1 MSDSENRN
9 TRPEETSK
17 MPSIALAVLVCMIA
31 GLLYVGYAY
40 IADDAAAIGEL
51 SGTPLDT
58 AGRDM
63 QTILPDNSLPKPE
76 SIDTSQLGGNKAV
89 ALPQEPTETSTDVA
103 TDTKPE
109 KLKEEAPKKVETPKK
124 AEEKPEP
131 VSEPVVNV
139 SGEDLT
145 HTIEAGETF
154 YGLANRYNMKSST
167 LKALNPSIKDES
179 KDIKSGVTRIKV
191 KIQAIHT
198 VGPGDIL
205 RVVAKKYGIT
215 VEQLMAANRKKKNS
229 AERGEKLII
238 PFAEKQ

>member
-1 MSDSENRN
+1 MSDSENKN

-40 IADDAAAIGEL
+40 IADDAAEIGAL

-76 SIDTSQLGGNKAV
+76 SIDSSQLGGNKAIT
-89 ALPQEPTETSTDVA
+89 LTEEPTEVATDVA
-103 TDTKPE
+103 TDTKPP
-109 KLKEEAPKKVETPKK
+109 KKEEKPKKED
-124 AEEKPEP
+124 KPEP
-131 VSEPVVNV
+131 VSEPVAEVNV
-139 SGEDLT
+139 GGEDLT

-154 YGLANRYNMKSST
+154 YGLANRYNMKAST

-205 RVVAKKYGIT
+205 RVVAKKYGIS

>member
-1 MSDSENRN
+1 MSDSENKN
-9 TRPEETSK
+9 TRPDETSK
-17 MPSIALAVLVCMIA
+17 MPNIALAVLVCMIA

-40 IADDAAAIGEL
+40 IADDAAEIGEL

-76 SIDTSQLGGNKAV
+76 SIDTSELGGNKAV
-89 ALPQEPTETSTDVA
+89 ALPQEPTEEASDVA
-103 TDTKPE
+103 TDTKPVRP
-109 KLKEEAPKKVETPKK
+109 KEEKKPKVE
-124 AEEKPEP
+124 EKQDP
-131 VSEPVVNV
+131 VSEPVADVNV
-139 SGEDLT
+139 GGEDMT

-167 LKALNPSIKDES
+167 LKALNPNIKDES

-191 KIQAIHT
+191 KIQAVHT

-215 VEQLMAANRKKKNS
+215 VEQLMVANRKKKNS

>member
-9 TRPEETSK
+9 TRSEETSK

-40 IADDAAAIGEL
+40 IKDDAAAVGEL

-76 SIDTSQLGGNKAV
+76 SIDTSQLGGNKAI
-89 ALPQEPTETSTDVA
+89 ALQEPTETPTDIA
-103 TDTKPE
+103 TDTKST
-109 KLKEEAPKKVETPKK
+109 KPKKDATENTETPKK
-124 AEEKPEP
+124 VEEKPEP
-131 VSEPVVNV
+131 ASEPVANV
-139 SGEDLT
+139 SGEDMT
-145 HTIEAGETF
+145 HTIQEGETF
-154 YGLANRYNMKSST
+154 YGLANRYNMRAST
-167 LKALNPSIKDES
+167 LKALNPNIKDES

-205 RVVAKKYGIT
+205 RVVAKKYGIS
-215 VEQLMAANRKKKNS
+215 VDLLMAANKKKKNS

>member
-40 IADDAAAIGEL
+40 IADDAAEIGEL

-76 SIDTSQLGGNKAV
+76 SIDTSQLGGNKAI
-89 ALPQEPTETSTDVA
+89 ALQEPTEVATDVA
-103 TDTKPE
+103 TDTKPP
-109 KLKEEAPKKVETPKK
+109 KKEEKPKKED
-124 AEEKPEP
+124 KPEP
-131 VSEPVVNV
+131 VSEPVAEVNV
-139 SGEDLT
+139 GGEDLT
-145 HTIEAGETF
+145 HTIQDGETF
-154 YGLANRYNMKSST
+154 YGLANRYNMKAST

-191 KIQAIHT
+191 KIQTIHT

-215 VEQLMAANRKKKNS
+215 VDQLMAANKKKKNS